1 MGRRG
6 SVNGAKVRLG
16 AFREDPD
23 NVSEATDEEIAR
35 LAGKLK
41 RVPLGL
47 TAMRIAYV
55 TDAPG
60 GGCMVISGNKRLR
73 VLKQAYGENG
83 EVPSEWFA
91 DVTAMSE
98 AERHEFRLN
107 ANISDGHWN
116 LDRLLEQYGK
126 DELSD
131 AGLDDLLRNVSGPVM
146 DSDEFGTDF
155 QLADGDKGEIVNVT
169 FTLHERQLA
178 AIRSAMSSVAA
189 ECAETFGNTN
199 KNGNAL
205 YEVVRRWLA
214 SR

>member
-1 MGRRG
+1 MGK
-6 SVNGAKVRLG
+6 NKMVRLG
-16 AFREDPD
+16 LFREDPD
-23 NVSEATDEEIAR
+23 NVSEATAEEIER
-35 LAGKLK
+35 LAGKLR

-73 VLKQAYGENG
+73 ILKQAYGDDG
-83 EVPSEWFA
+83 EVPAEWFA

-116 LDRLLEQYGK
+116 LEKLLAQY
-126 DELSD
+126 DAQAITD
-131 AGLDDLLRNVSGPVM
+131 AGLESLLSSVVK
-146 DSDEFGTDF
+146 DSEEYGTDF
-155 QLADGDKGEIVNVT
+155 TLADGDKGELCTIT

-178 AIRSAMSSVAA
+178 EIKRAMKLVGA
-189 ECAETFGNTN
+189 CVETFGNTN
-199 KNGNAL
+199 KNGNAI
-205 YEVVRRWLA
+205 YEVVRQWLK
-214 SR
+214 SQ